1 MHFQLKA
8 PIARVNNLFK
18 NYYLESV
25 TVRALQGLT
34 LEFAEGDFIALMGPS
49 GSGKSTL
56 LNLLGCLDRPSSGE
70 YFLGDENVADMD
82 DDQLSEV
89 RSRYIGFI
97 FQSYNL
103 LAQYTV
109 VENIEVPLLYQ
120 GTRLDAK
127 ARERCIRL
135 AEMVGL
141 GSRLDHRPMQ
151 LSGGQQQRVAIAR
164 SLVNDPHVILA
175 DEPTGNL
182 DSKTSDEI
190 MTLLTELNKAGKTII
205 MVTHENDIA
214 RWARRVVRMR
224 DGCVESDVRNDPL
237 PVDVPAGDVAQVLPR
252 VLAADGLLSPKDAAA
267 LERNGA

>member
-1 MHFQLKA
+1 MLTEQPPPVAQVIDL
-8 PIARVNNLFK
+8 VK
-18 NYYLESV
+18 NYYLESIV
-25 TVRALQGLT
+25 VRALRGVT
-34 LEFAEGDFIALMGPS
+34 LSFAQGDFVALMGPS

-56 LNLLGCLDRPSSGE
+56 LNLLGCLDRPTEGQ
-70 YFLGDENVADMD
+70 YFLGDEDVAQMD

-120 GTRLDAK
+120 GCKLNDET
-127 ARERCIRL
+127 RERCVRL

-141 GSRLDHRPMQ
+141 GDRLDHRPMQ

-164 SLVNDPHVILA
+164 ALVNDPHVILA

-190 MTLLTELNKAGKTII
+190 MVLLTELNRAGKTIV

-224 DGCVESDVRNDPL
+224 DGHIESDTRNDASPGL
-237 PVDVPAGDVAQVLPR
+237 SR
-252 VLAADGLLSPKDAAA
+252 VQAAA
-267 LERNGA
+267 GEERL

>member
-1 MHFQLKA
+1 MPA
-8 PIARVNNLFK
+8 IAQVIDLVK

-25 TVRALQGLT
+25 VVPALQGVTLT
-34 LEFAEGDFIALMGPS
+34 VEEGDFVALMGPS

-56 LNLLGCLDRPSSGE
+56 LNLLGCLDRPTSGQ
-70 YFLGDENVADMD
+70 YYLGDEDVSYME

-89 RSRYIGFI
+89 RSRYLGFI

-120 GTRLDAK
+120 GCRLDEATH
-127 ARERCIRL
+127 ARCIQM
-135 AEMVGL
+135 AELVGL
-141 GSRLDHRPMQ
+141 GNRLDHRPMQ

-164 SLVNDPHVILA
+164 ALVNDPHVVLA

-182 DSKTSDEI
+182 DTKTSDEI
-190 MTLLTELNKAGKTII
+190 MTLLTELNAAGKTII

-214 RWARRVVRMR
+214 AWAKRVVRMR
-224 DGCVESDVRNDPL
+224 DGVIESDTLNEHRPQRAQQ
-237 PVDVPAGDVAQVLPR
+237 AGVVGKMSTMLSH
-252 VLAADGLLSPKDAAA
+252 GLI
-267 LERNGA
+267 

>member
-1 MHFQLKA
+1 MPPESTPLVAHVIDL
-8 PIARVNNLFK
+8 VK

-25 TVRALQGLT
+25 VVRALRGIT
-34 LEFAEGDFIALMGPS
+34 VSFAQGDFVALMGPS

-56 LNLLGCLDRPSSGE
+56 LNLLGCLDRPTEGQ
-70 YFLGDENVADMD
+70 YFLGEEDVAQMD

-120 GTRLDAK
+120 GCRLNEQT
-127 ARERCIRL
+127 RERCIQL

-141 GSRLDHRPMQ
+141 GDRLDHRPMQ

-164 SLVNDPHVILA
+164 ALVNDPHVILA

-182 DSKTSDEI
+182 DSRTSDEI
-190 MTLLTELNKAGKTII
+190 MTLLSELNRAGKTII

-224 DGCVESDVRNDPL
+224 DGHIESDMRNDEL
-237 PVDVPAGDVAQVLPR
+237 PEPTATIVG
-252 VLAADGLLSPKDAAA
+252 GTTS
-267 LERNGA
+267 